1 VVAGVALRVVLAVQ
15 VVLAVAGQ
23 GHLVLV
29 LMQPD
34 TALVAVVVEVE
45 AAMGQRASSSFG
57 TQYEQSTSQ

>member
-23 GHLVLV
+23 EQLVLV

-34 TALVAVVVEVE
+34 TALAVVAAVVE